1 MAVYNDDSDIGV
13 SELEQAESESPGQ
26 EALQQVVHIVNT
38 IGKRGFLTKEE
49 KAEVLEEIH
58 REKQFGIMACG
69 VTGTGKS
76 SLLNGIAGKC
86 VFKEGDNLQHE
97 TITVNKHTLV
107 MDNSHLII
115 CDTPGF
121 CDSSGDE
128 ERYVRI
134 IGDACQDMDVLMY
147 CISMANPKASM
158 DNHDANTLRN
168 LKRALKE
175 EIWNHCVIVLT
186 FANEEVTRLEQKK
199 VSRIEKE
206 FRNKITSWEKKV
218 KEIFRASGIDAA
230 NIPVVPAGVK
240 TRPSLLPGD
249 DKWLSVLW
257 YTVCEKASSDGQSV
271 LALHNADRLKSRS
284 EVGPSD
290 FEKKELHEQPIVPLK
305 TWKEK
310 VIAKLP
316 VVGAALGAGGAA
328 GVTGATIGAIIGA
341 LAIGI
346 PSFGIAA
353 GLGLVLGGAIGG
365 GAGVGVGVVAA
376 NAIEEV
382 KKRKALENAQEVTSD
397 N

>member
-1 MAVYNDDSDIGV
+1 MAVRNDIGCV
-13 SELEQAESESPGQ
+13 SELEQTESESPGQ
-26 EALQQVVHIVNT
+26 EALQQAVHMVNT

-49 KAEVLEEIH
+49 EAEVLEEIL

-86 VFKEGDNLQHE
+86 VFKEGDTLQHE
-97 TITVNKHTLV
+97 TIAVNKHTLV
-107 MDNSHLII
+107 TDNSHLII

-147 CISMANPKASM
+147 CISMAHPKASM

-175 EIWNHCVIVLT
+175 DIWNHCVIVLT
-186 FANEEVTRLEQKK
+186 FANQEIARLDERN
-199 VSRIEKE
+199 VSGKEKE
-206 FRNKITSWEKKV
+206 FRKKIASWEEKI

-240 TRPSLLPGD
+240 TKPSLLPGD
-249 DKWLSVLW
+249 DEWLSVLW
-257 YTVCEKASSDGQSV
+257 HTVCEKASSDGQSV

-290 FEKKELHEQPIVPLK
+290 FEKKELHEQPIVPLT

-310 VIAKLP
+310 LIAILLVD
-316 VVGAALGAGGAA
+316 VVAALGAGGAA

-346 PSFGIAA
+346 PSFGTAA

-365 GAGVGVGVVAA
+365 GAGVGVGVLAAKTVAA
-376 NAIEEV
+376 V
-382 KKRKALENAQEVTSD
+382 KARKKAQADKASS
-397 N
+397 